1 MTHYHLCAL
10 QERLA
15 KKNNN
20 EKVTIS
26 IVDADKNIDI
36 LKVRGRSVERAGFNV
51 HALQIH
57 LLHCIPFR
65 MTAKILPSLGV

>member
-1 MTHYHLCAL
+1 MPHYHLCTL

-20 EKVTIS
+20 DKVTIS
-26 IVDADKNIDI
+26 IVDDDKNIDI

-51 HALQIH
+51 HDLQIH
-57 LLHCIPFR
+57 LQHCIMF
-65 MTAKILPSLGV
+65 